1 MKEFKKEMT
10 QSVDRRRSD
19 NERTQASNLT
29 NLVQNL
35 NLHLTS
41 TSKDN
46 NNFKKKIDKLNY
58 DFYIETE
65 KFLQHKKSQP
75 AESEKC
81 QESLFFIL
89 FQQIKLYIE
98 EVERLNMLLIST
110 SSTNESMKDKIQAIT
125 ALEKEKQKQKI
136 LNEGVRKQTLLYE
149 KKIFELKD
157 SNMRLKRDLESANR
171 QLRFYKD
178 KLKLDLLIKKRTER
192 LESSK
197 NKGRSLNKSFISNYS
212 QVKRQINMSFN
223 FPQNYNLLK
232 TPEASSKKKS
242 GYYSKSITHQVIKS
256 NESSVEKKANYEKG
270 FKTKNHKNSG
280 TYDMIE
286 YSNLYEDEKL
296 ISQNNNSLMMELDI
310 INSTYQ
316 STMHRTFKKE
326 VSRNKLRS
334 SSHRST
340 ENWRIERGTLNSLN
354 RRSISKDYEGYGI
367 KASQRTSEPMIEER
381 LNNITPISTNS
392 SIKNK
397 LNTLKFKLSES
408 NINELMHK
416 LTSNLEEEM
425 KWLEKCEVE
434 FSRMKLSNDTTDK
447 SKQLEQTSSISTN
460 RTNRSFL
467 TQYQPAKKKVFNL
480 KPKKVM

>member
-10 QSVDRRRSD
+10 QSVDRRRSE
-19 NERTQASNLT
+19 NERLPTSNLT

-35 NLHLTS
+35 NLHLIS

-110 SSTNESMKDKIQAIT
+110 SSTNESMKDKIQAIS
-125 ALEKEKQKQKI
+125 ALEKERQKQK
-136 LNEGVRKQTLLYE
+136 LVNEATRKQTLLYE

-157 SNMRLKRDLESANR
+157 ANLRLKRDLDSASR

-178 KLKLDLLIKKRTER
+178 KLKLDLLIKKRNER
-192 LESSK
+192 LENSK
-197 NKGRSLNKSFISNYS
+197 TKGRSLNKSFISNYS

-223 FPQNYNLLK
+223 FPQNLNLLK
-232 TPEASSKKKS
+232 TPEASAHKKS

-256 NESSVEKKANYEKG
+256 NESSAERKANFDKG
-270 FKTKNHKNSG
+270 FKRANNRNLG
-280 TYDMIE
+280 TYDLIE

-296 ISQNNNSLMMELDI
+296 ITQNNNSLMMELDI
-310 INSTYQ
+310 INSTYH
-316 STMHRTFKKE
+316 STMHRTYKNE
-326 VSRNKLRS
+326 DSRNKLRS
-334 SSHRST
+334 SSQRST
-340 ENWRIERGTLNSLN
+340 ENWRVERGTLNSLN
-354 RRSISKDYEGYGI
+354 RRSISKDYGGYGF
-367 KASQRTSEPMIEER
+367 KANQRNAEPMVEER
-381 LNNITPISTNS
+381 VNNITPISANLNT
-392 SIKNK
+392 KGK

-416 LTSNLEEEM
+416 LTSNLDEEL
-425 KWLEKCEVE
+425 KWLEKCEVN
-434 FSRMKLSNDTTDK
+434 FSRLKLSSDIAEK
-447 SKQLEQTSSISTN
+447 SKQLEQASTVSTN
-460 RTNRSFL
+460 RTNRSYF
-467 TQYQPAKKKVFNL
+467 TQYQPPKKKVFNL
-480 KPKKVM
+480 KPKKVL